1 MVLWIGF
8 AVMTAAVI
16 MFITRPL
23 LGGDVRAAETREADL
38 AVYRDQLAEIEADR
52 ARGLIEAAEADNARA
67 ELGRRILAIGTR
79 DEGDVKPE
87 STGSRSAFWVSTAA
101 AAFISL
107 ASVTVYINLGAPGL
121 PDQPHS
127 ARLNAPSQNATVA
140 ELIGRVEAELR
151 ANPEDGRGW
160 DVLAPVYLRLNRF
173 SEAADAY
180 GHAIRL
186 LGESASRLA
195 GFAEASILGNDGIV
209 TEPARKA
216 YARLLETQPDFAEA
230 RFWLAVAQE
239 QDGNREAAAEA
250 YRSLLATAPE
260 YARWRPIVV
269 ERLAAV
275 TGEGM
280 PDTSGSAATG
290 PATAAGSAEGNAAS
304 ETADSK
310 MDTAGGQQQN
320 GPTAQDIASAEAMTP
335 AEREQFIN
343 QMVAQLAQ
351 RLEQQPDDMA
361 GWLRLVRAY
370 SVLGR
375 KDDALAALNRA
386 KQTFPDDS
394 DKHAT
399 LDGLAVELGLGS

>member
-23 LGGDVRAAETREADL
+23 LGGDVRAAKTREADL
-38 AVYRDQLAEIEADR
+38 AVYRDQMAEIEADR
-52 ARGLIEAAEADNARA
+52 ARGLIEAAEADSARA
-67 ELGRRILAIGTR
+67 ELGRRILATGAR
-79 DEGDVKPE
+79 HEDDLKPE
-87 STGSRSAFWVSTAA
+87 VAGARTPLWVSTAA
-101 AAFISL
+101 AAFISV
-107 ASVTVYINLGAPGL
+107 ASVTVYISLGAPGL

-127 ARLNAPSQNATVA
+127 ARLTAPSQNATVA

-151 ANPEDGRGW
+151 TNPEDGRGW

-180 GHAIRL
+180 GNAIRL
-186 LGESASRLA
+186 LGESANRLA

-260 YARWRPIVV
+260 DAHWRQIVV
-269 ERLAAV
+269 DRLAAV
-275 TGEGM
+275 TGEEKPGAVK
-280 PDTSGSAATG
+280 PG
-290 PATAAGSAEGNAAS
+290 AGAGADAEGNAAS
-304 ETADSK
+304 PDAQV
-310 MDTAGGQQQN
+310 DTSGGQKQS
-320 GPTAQDIASAEAMTP
+320 GPTAQDIASAQAMTP

-361 GWLRLVRAY
+361 GWVRLVRAY

>member
-38 AVYRDQLAEIEADR
+38 AVYRDQMAEIEADR
-52 ARGLIEAAEADNARA
+52 ARGLIEAAEADSARA
-67 ELGRRILAIGTR
+67 ELGRRILAVGAR
-79 DEGDVKPE
+79 HEDDLKPE
-87 STGSRSAFWVSTAA
+87 IAGARTPFWVSTAA
-101 AAFISL
+101 AAFISV
-107 ASVTVYINLGAPGL
+107 ASVAVYISLGAPGL

-127 ARLNAPSQNATVA
+127 ARLTAPSQNATVA

-151 ANPEDGRGW
+151 TNPEDGRGW

-186 LGESASRLA
+186 LGESANRLA

-250 YRSLLATAPE
+250 YRSLLAMAPE
-260 YARWRPIVV
+260 DARWRQIVV
-269 ERLAAV
+269 DRLAAV
-275 TGEGM
+275 TGDEK
-280 PDTSGSAATG
+280 PDAAKPATG
-290 PATAAGSAEGNAAS
+290 AGADAT
-304 ETADSK
+304 
-310 MDTAGGQQQN
+310 GGQGQS
-320 GPTAQDIASAEAMTP
+320 GPTAQDIASAQAMTP

-351 RLEQQPDDMA
+351 RLEEQPDDMA
-361 GWLRLVRAY
+361 GWVRLVRAY

-386 KQTFPDDS
+386 RQTFPDDS

-399 LDGLAVELGLGS
+399 LDGLAAELGLGS